1 MPDYSLACNCCSYLF
16 CKPRLGSE
24 NTGLSKP
31 GEVAGVVLNAADDY
45 NPGISKN
52 EIMLGFEDGTLREKE
67 PASMVQA
74 LVMLSRAFGELPS
87 PRGDNLR
94 RGVFDQ
100 HFNDVPPW
108 AAEEVD
114 KLKKQEYYPA
124 RLRENWGQVKI

>member
-1 MPDYSLACNCCSYLF
+1 
-16 CKPRLGSE
+16 
-24 NTGLSKP
+24 
-31 GEVAGVVLNAADDY
+31 
-45 NPGISKN
+45 
-52 EIMLGFEDGTLREKE
+52 
-67 PASMVQA
+67 MVQA
-74 LVMLSRAFGELPS
+74 LVMLSRALENSS

-124 RLRENWGQVKI
+124 RLRENCGQVKI